1 VVDAAVITDA
11 GSHADAGSAGDAAT
25 ADAARADAATVD
37 AATTD
42 AATTDAATIDAA
54 TTDAATADAAIADA
68 SSGPDAS
75 GACHAHAFGAPAVPI
90 RMVASLPAMTG
101 GTIPLGTYDA
111 IDAQTT
117 GTIGGS
123 YRATWVF
130 EDATTLAQLQQITLA
145 GPGAVI
151 PRLFT
156 WSTAGTT
163 LMRAETCPGA
173 DSFSQTYR
181 VRTEDGDTL
190 LDVRQA
196 TLMFTFRLR

>member
-1 VVDAAVITDA
+1 LGSALAGCDEGDPPLDASVDAAVITDA
-11 GSHADAGSAGDAAT
+11 GSGDAGRDAGSAEDAAT
-25 ADAARADAATVD
+25 AD

-42 AATTDAATIDAA
+42 AATTDAA
-54 TTDAATADAAIADA
+54 IADA
-68 SSGPDAS
+68 SSGSDAS
-75 GACHAHAFGAPAVPI
+75 GACHAYAFGAPAAAI

-117 GTIGGS
+117 STIGGS

-130 EDATTLAQLQQITLA
+130 EDATTLAQLQQITLT
-145 GPGAVI
+145 GPGAVV

-163 LMRAETCPGA
+163 LTRAETCPGA